1 MSTIHCTPHHYTVN
15 YINTACLY
23 AGSQDVMVVVQCE
36 PNSQLSTLTP
46 PSAAA
51 RDQVKAFAK
60 DAAQKTSQ
68 KQGLALVTA
77 LKSDSDGVEV
87 HTLRQWRNQTALMWV
102 WLLSSLVV
110 VMFVPL
116 FVSPGAL
123 LLASL
128 TASALG
134 VITALM
140 HSMGDRLA
148 ETGEL
153 LSG

>member
-1 MSTIHCTPHHYTVN
+1 M
-15 YINTACLY
+15 
-23 AGSQDVMVVVQCE
+23 VVQCE

-60 DAAQKTSQ
+60 DAAQKTSE
-68 KQGLALVTA
+68 KQGLA
-77 LKSDSDGVEV
+77 LKSDSDNGDV
-87 HTLRQWRNQTALMWV
+87 HILRQWRNQTALMWV

-153 LSG
+153 LPG